1 MSAFVPSSPAVADKT
16 VANDGWYP
24 DLTTQAMQAETGQDD
39 VPGPDRI
46 AGAIRAAMIETN
58 IVLTSWRAG
67 QTAATLAD
75 VSARRY
81 GDTSEK
87 VFLYRTAVYTRAR
100 AELLSVTRDYDT
112 TRDGHDRADALEKT
126 ADDWLRQSNEALSRL
141 MDRPRAVVELI

>member
-1 MSAFVPSSPAVADKT
+1 MSSFVPSGPAVANET

-24 DLTTQAMQAETGQDD
+24 DLTTKDMQAETGQDD
-39 VPGPDRI
+39 VPGTDRI

-67 QTAATLAD
+67 QTAASLSD
-75 VSARRY
+75 VVARKY

-87 VFLYRTAVYTRAR
+87 VLLYRTAVYARAR
-100 AELLSVTRDYDT
+100 SELISVTRDYDST
-112 TRDGHDRADALEKT
+112 KDGHDRADALEKT

-141 MDRPRAVVELI
+141 MGRPRAVVELI